1 MWSIGCMRSWRKD
14 WKDSREL
21 DLTDEGLLAELQK
34 HGGEGV
40 EELCLEPAKSAKTKQ
55 A

>member
-1 MWSIGCMRSWRKD
+1 VVDRLHEIARGD
-14 WKDSREL
+14 WKDSKEL

-34 HGGEGV
+34 HGGEGLD
-40 EELCLEPAKSAKTKQ
+40 ELCLDPLKSAKTKQ